1 MHILITGTAS
11 GLGRGFLVY
20 FTRLCFFQDP
30 ASIIYALDIQNP
42 IHQLEDE
49 LTEVKLLNEEFQAI
63 WSWAQHHITAF
74 PVDVT
79 NEKSMKNFD
88 RMIDAVPLDLV
99 IHSAGIR
106 GLVNGGTDVKSYK
119 DVRKAEDLESMDG
132 DTMRRTFDVNAVGTF
147 ELLRCCTLGLKLAA
161 AAFKAGPMNACR
173 YEKPRVIVMGSRM
186 GSIGHNQP
194 ANENAGAAYAYRA
207 SKAATNAIVRSF
219 SVDVPE
225 VIWTVVHPGRVETGL
240 VRIKED
246 DAIPVMKS
254 VSVIA
259 ELVENLNDKDN
270 GRFMDRF
277 GKDIPF

>member
-11 GLGRGFLVY
+11 GLGRGFLVHY
-20 FTRLCFFQDP
+20 TRLCFLQDP
-30 ASIIYALDIQNP
+30 ASIIYAVDIQNP
-42 IHQLEDE
+42 IYQLEDE
-49 LTEVKLLNEEFQAI
+49 LTEVNLLNEEFQAI
-63 WSWAQHHITAF
+63 WSWAQHHINAF
-74 PVDVT
+74 AVDIT
-79 NEKSMKNFD
+79 KEKSMKKFD
-88 RMIDAVPLDLV
+88 EMINAIPLDLV

-106 GLVNGGTDVKSYK
+106 GLINGGTDVKSYK
-119 DVRKAEDLESMDG
+119 DVRKAENLESMDG

-147 ELLRCCTLGLKLAA
+147 ELLRRCTLGLKLAA
-161 AAFKAGPMNACR
+161 AAFKTGPMNACR

-186 GSIGHNQP
+186 GSIEHNQP

-240 VRIKED
+240 VGIKED
-246 DAIPVMKS
+246 HAMPVMKS

-259 ELVENLNDKDN
+259 ELVETLNDKDN